1 MASILICEPNHST
14 RSVLVNALRDEDFE
28 IFTAED
34 GRDASQQI
42 LTKSPDFV
50 LIEWLDFDIRNMDIE
65 TFLRQMKRLRP
76 ETLFVFM
83 SHKGP
88 QKTVENF
95 ATLVADH
102 GADAFV
108 IKPFH
113 PATVLE
119 KLRNLQG
126 QTTP

>member
-1 MASILICEPNHST
+1 MKVLVCEPNHST
-14 RSVLVNALRDEDFE
+14 RSVLVNALQDEGFE

-34 GRDASQQI
+34 SRDASQQI
-42 LTKSPDFV
+42 LTESPDFV
-50 LIEWLDFDIRNMDIE
+50 LIEWLDFDIRNMNIE
-65 TFLRQMKRLRP
+65 AFRRQMKKLRP

-88 QKTVENF
+88 QKTVGEF

-119 KLRNLQG
+119 KIRSLHG